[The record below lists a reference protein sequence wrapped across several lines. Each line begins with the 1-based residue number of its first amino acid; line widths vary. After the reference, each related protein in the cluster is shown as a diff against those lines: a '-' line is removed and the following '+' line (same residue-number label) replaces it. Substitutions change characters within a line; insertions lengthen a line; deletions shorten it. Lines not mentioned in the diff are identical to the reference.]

1 MVIIII
7 LQIIFF
13 IAAVALLL
21 SFLFYL
27 NTSLFKIYK
36 VPTESQTKINKHAR
50 LKNKQIF
57 LGNLIIG
64 CLTGFISILLL
75 FSIRI
80 IYIGVTDY
88 QELLNLL
95 IDTLGTSFKPLSFIV
110 TVTMSVNTIMKLR
123 EWKKRKFIGST
134 SV

>member
-13 IAAVALLL
+13 IAAVAILL

-36 VPTESQTKINKHAR
+36 VPTESQTKINKNAR

-64 CLTGFISILLL
+64 CLTGLISILLL
-75 FSIRI
+75 FSIKI

-123 EWKKRKFIGST
+123 KWKKRKFIGST
-134 SV
+134 PV